1 MKTVAI
7 IFGGVS
13 SEYEVSLK
21 SAVAIIESM
30 KSIDYNIMKIGI
42 TKEGKWLL
50 FEGTIDQIKQDNW
63 YLDKNCKEIVV
74 DFAKKSFALKN
85 DNEFIKPDI
94 LFPILHGGYG
104 ENGAMQ
110 GVFEL
115 LDIPY
120 VGCGIA
126 SSAISMNKIMLHQFA
141 EAIGV
146 KSTPSMIIEKGQEL
160 QQTNDFV
167 KTYGFPLYVKPNE
180 AGSSK
185 GISKVER
192 KEELSK
198 AIAGASKY
206 DSRILIQKEVKGIEI
221 GCGILGNEQLIVGEC
236 DQISL
241 VDGFF
246 DYEEK
251 YNLVTAEIVLPAKL
265 SINTKEDIQ
274 MKAKQLYRLLGCTG
288 LARIDFFLTDD
299 GEVLLNEINT
309 MPGFTA
315 HSRFPMMMKEIGID
329 YEEIIEKLLILAV
342 ENHEKKL
349 STIGE

>member
-30 KSIDYNIMKIGI
+30 KSIDYNVMKIGI
-42 TKEGKWLL
+42 TEKGQWYL
-50 FEGTIDQIKQDNW
+50 FEGTTDQIKKDRW
-63 YLDKNCKEIVV
+63 FVDESCKEIVA

-85 DNEFIKPDI
+85 SKKIIKPDI
-94 LFPILHGGYG
+94 LFPVLHGGYG
-104 ENGAMQ
+104 ENGAIQ

-120 VGCGIA
+120 VGCGIGA
-126 SSAISMNKIMLHQFA
+126 AAISMNKIMLHQFA

-146 KSTPSMIIEKGQEL
+146 KSTPSMIIEKGQDL
-160 QQTNDFV
+160 QKVDAFA
-167 KTYGFPLYVKPNE
+167 KIHGFPLYIKPNE

-185 GISKVER
+185 GISKVEQ
-192 KEELSK
+192 KSDLYK
-198 AIAGASKY
+198 AIDEASNY
-206 DSRILIQKEVKGIEI
+206 DSRILIQKEVKGVEI
-221 GCGILGNEQLIVGEC
+221 GCGILGNEQLVVGEC

-251 YNLVTAEIVLPAKL
+251 YNLVTAEILLPAKL
-265 SINTKEDIQ
+265 SIDKKEDIQ
-274 MKAKQLYRLLGCTG
+274 IKAKKLYRLLGCKG

-299 GEVLLNEINT
+299 GEILLNEINT
-309 MPGFTA
+309 MPGFTE
-315 HSRFPMMMKEIGID
+315 HSRFPMMMNEIGIN
-329 YEEIIEKLLILAV
+329 YKEIIEKLLLLAV

-349 STIGE
+349 SEID